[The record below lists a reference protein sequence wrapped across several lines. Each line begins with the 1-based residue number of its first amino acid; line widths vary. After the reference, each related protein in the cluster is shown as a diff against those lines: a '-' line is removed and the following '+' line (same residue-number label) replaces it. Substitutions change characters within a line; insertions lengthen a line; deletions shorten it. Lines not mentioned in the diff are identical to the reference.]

1 MNELFSQLIE
11 QWPIGLALVV
21 TGIFAGLLAGLFGV
35 GGGIVIV
42 PVLYF
47 LLQGF
52 GVSAESAM
60 MIATATSLATIVP
73 TSISSIRAHHGKGNV
88 DWPLLKHWS
97 AFMLLAAIGGS
108 ALAHQVQGQA
118 LVMMFA
124 IIAILVSMNMLFRAG
139 APAVFQ
145 QLPGRFAQGALASTV
160 GGLSVMVGI
169 GGGTIG
175 VPLLSAFNVRAH
187 VAVGTAAVF
196 GLLIA
201 LPGVITLLALGTAPS
216 DAPFGNVGLVS
227 LPAFLLIIPLT
238 IMFAPV
244 GTSIGARLDQKQ
256 LKSAFA
262 VVLMITGLR
271 MLAQATGVF

>member
-1 MNELFSQLIE
+1 MNELIAA
-11 QWPIGLALVV
+11 WPIGLALIC

-47 LLQGF
+47 LLQVF

-73 TSISSIRAHHGKGNV
+73 TSISSIRAHHKKGNI
-88 DWPLLKHWS
+88 DTDLLKYWGG
-97 AFMLLAAIGGS
+97 FIFVMAIVGS
-108 ALAHQVQGQA
+108 LFANSVKGNALT
-118 LVMMFA
+118 LVFS
-124 IIAILVSMNMLFRAG
+124 IIAILVSLNMLLRAG
-139 APAVFQ
+139 SPAIAQ
-145 QLPGRFAQGALASTV
+145 QLPGKIGQGFMASLV
-160 GGLSVMVGI
+160 GGLSVMIGI

-175 VPLLSAFNVRAH
+175 VPLLSAFNVKTH

-201 LPGVITLLALGTAPS
+201 LPGVLTLLSVGETPV
-216 DAPFGNVGLVS
+216 DAPIGTLGLVN

-238 IMFAPV
+238 ILFAP
-244 GTSIGARLDQKQ
+244 IGASLGAKLNPKQ
-256 LKSAFA
+256 LKRAFA
-262 VVLMITGLR
+262 IVLMITGLR
-271 MLAQATGVF
+271 MLSQGIGL

>member
-1 MNELFSQLIE
+1 MTELLT
-11 QWPIGLALVV
+11 QWPIVVALIA
-21 TGIFAGLLAGLFGV
+21 TGVFAGLLAGLFGV

-73 TSISSIRAHHGKGNV
+73 TSISSIRSHHAKGNV
-88 DWPLLKHWS
+88 DLELLKYWTGFIFVMAVVGS
-97 AFMLLAAIGGS
+97 LLAHYVRGN
-108 ALAHQVQGQA
+108 ALT
-118 LVMMFA
+118 LMFA
-124 IIAILVSMNMLFRAG
+124 SIAILVSLNMLFRAG
-139 APAVFQ
+139 APALVQ
-145 QLPGRFAQGALASTV
+145 QLPGKFGQGIMASTV
-160 GGLSVMVGI
+160 GGLSVMIGI

-175 VPLLSAFNVRAH
+175 VPLLTAFNVRAH

-201 LPGVITLLALGTAPS
+201 LPGVLTLLAVGQTPA
-216 DAPFGNVGLVS
+216 DAPIGTFGLVN

-238 IMFAPV
+238 ILFAPV
-244 GTSIGARLDQKQ
+244 GVKIGSKLDPKQ
-256 LKSAFA
+256 LKRAFA
-262 VVLMITGLR
+262 VVLMLTGLR
-271 MLAQATGVF
+271 MFSQAQGV

>member
-1 MNELFSQLIE
+1 MTELLNELAN
-11 QWPIGLALVV
+11 QWPIMIALVA

-73 TSISSIRAHHGKGNV
+73 TSVSSIRSHYAKGNV
-88 DWPLLKHWS
+88 DLDIVKYWTG
-97 AFMLLAAIGGS
+97 FILAMAIVGS
-108 ALAHQVQGQA
+108 LFAHYVQGQA
-118 LVMMFA
+118 LTVMFA
-124 IIAILVSMNMLFRAG
+124 AIAIMVSLNMLFRAG
-139 APAVFQ
+139 APALKNE
-145 QLPGRFAQGALASTV
+145 LPGRFGQGIMASTV
-160 GGLSVMVGI
+160 GGLSVMIGI

-196 GLLIA
+196 GLIIA
-201 LPGVITLLALGTAPS
+201 LPGVLTLLAVAQTPMDAPLGT
-216 DAPFGNVGLVS
+216 FGLVNI
-227 LPAFLLIIPLT
+227 PAFLLIIPLT
-238 IMFAPV
+238 ILCAP
-244 GTSIGARLDQKQ
+244 IGVKLGSKLEPKQ
-256 LKSAFA
+256 LKRAFA
-262 VVLMITGLR
+262 VVLMLTGIR
-271 MLAQATGVF
+271 MLMQALGH

>member
-1 MNELFSQLIE
+1 MTELIQ
-11 QWPIGLALVV
+11 QWPIILALVV
-21 TGIFAGLLAGLFGV
+21 TGVAAGILAGLFGV

-73 TSISSIRAHHGKGNV
+73 TSISSIRSHHAKGNV
-88 DWPLLKHWS
+88 DIELLKYWS
-97 AFMLLAAIGGS
+97 GFILILAVGGSLLAHAVKGN
-108 ALAHQVQGQA
+108 ALT
-118 LVMMFA
+118 LMFA
-124 IIAILVSMNMLFRAG
+124 SIAILVSLNMLFRAG
-139 APAVFQ
+139 APALAQ
-145 QLPGRFAQGALASTV
+145 QLPGKMGQAAMASTV
-160 GGLSVMVGI
+160 GGLSVMIGI

-175 VPLLSAFNVRAH
+175 VPLLTAFNVRAH

-201 LPGVITLLALGTAPS
+201 LPGVLTLLVVGQTPA
-216 DAPFGNVGLVS
+216 DAPVGTFGLVN

-238 IMFAPV
+238 ILFAPV
-244 GTSIGARLDQKQ
+244 GVKIGSKLNQKQ
-256 LKSAFA
+256 LKQAFA
-262 VVLMITGLR
+262 VVLMLTGIR
-271 MLAQATGVF
+271 MFSQAMGV